1 MNGLRSRSFDAAVCL
16 ALLFMP
22 FWMGAIGG
30 YTELATRILVMGL
43 AAMSLNFLLGFTGVL
58 SFGHAAYF
66 GLGAYGAAMAIK
78 YLGAGTIPA
87 IELGMLVATV
97 SAMVIGAL
105 IVRRR
110 GVYFAMVTIAFGQVF
125 YFLAFRWNSLTGGDD
140 ELTGWHRA
148 PIDFGV
154 ATLDIFGND
163 KAFYY
168 FVLAVFAVGVS
179 AMAALLASPF
189 GRSLI
194 AIREN
199 ERRARFLGVPI
210 EFHIWLSFVISCLF
224 VSVAGALYALLNN
237 FTDPRALRFDL
248 SGNLVI
254 MAVLGGMRSFW
265 GPLIGAAIFVAL
277 QDFVS
282 SRTENWMSVIGL
294 VFVLVVRFFPRGV
307 LGMLRK
313 AAKACLL
320 QVEGASKR
328 FGNLVAIDDVSL
340 TIEPGELRAII
351 GPNGAGK
358 TTFFNLVSGLV
369 APTSGR
375 ILFEGRDV
383 TGLAPEQR
391 VARGMARTFQI
402 TEIFPELSVADNIRV
417 AVEIAAG
424 YRLRPWLGRAARA
437 GVEERVSELM
447 QLGALADKK
456 DLRAGALP
464 HGDQRA
470 VEIMMSLALKPRL
483 LMLDEPT
490 AGMGDQETYEIARLV
505 RRLHRQEGLTI
516 MLIEH
521 DMRVVFNLA
530 DRIMVLAEGRVLAEG
545 APQEI
550 AESDAVQAA
559 YLGKAAA

>member
-1 MNGLRSRSFDAAVCL
+1 MN
-16 ALLFMP
+16 
-22 FWMGAIGG
+22 AIGG
-30 YTELATRILVMGL
+30 YTELATRIVVMGL

-66 GLGAYGAAMAIK
+66 GLGAYGTAMAIK
-78 YLGAGTIPA
+78 YWGVGSIPA
-87 IELGMLVATV
+87 IVLGVIVATIA
-97 SAMVIGAL
+97 AMIIGAL
-105 IVRRR
+105 IIKLR

-125 YFLAFRWNSLTGGDD
+125 YFIAFRWNAVTGGDD
-140 ELTGWHRA
+140 GLTGWRRL
-148 PIDFGV
+148 PINFGF
-154 ATLDIFGND
+154 AELDIVQND
-163 KAFYY
+163 RAFYY
-168 FVLAVFAVGVS
+168 FALAIFALCVA
-179 AMAALLASPF
+179 AMAVLLNSPF

-210 EFHIWLSFVISCLF
+210 EFHVWLSFVISCLF
-224 VSVAGALYALLNN
+224 VSAAGGLYALLNN
-237 FTDPRALRFDL
+237 FIDPRALRVDL

-254 MAVLGGMRSFW
+254 MAVLGRH
-265 GPLIGAAIFVAL
+265 AL
-277 QDFVS
+277 
-282 SRTENWMSVIGL
+282 
-294 VFVLVVRFFPRGV
+294 V
-307 LGMLRK
+307 LGPADRRGDFRRAAGLRLEPHRK
-313 AAKACLL
+313 LDVGDRPCVRAGGALLSARCPGHAAHRSEGVTLL

-328 FGNLVAIDDVSL
+328 FGSLVAIDEVSL

-358 TTFFNLVSGLV
+358 TTFFNLVSGLF
-369 APTSGR
+369 APTAGSIR
-375 ILFEGRDV
+375 FEGRDIAA
-383 TGLAPEQR
+383 LAPDER
-391 VARGMARTFQI
+391 VRRGMSRTFQI
-402 TEIFPELSVADNIRV
+402 TEVFPELSVADNIRV
-417 AVEIAAG
+417 AVEVASG
-424 YRLRPWLGRAARA
+424 YRLRPWLGAEARATVAARVA
-437 GVEERVSELM
+437 ELLS
-447 QLGALADKK
+447 LGGLADKSHM
-456 DLRAGALP
+456 RAGALS

-470 VEIMMSLALKPRL
+470 AEIMMSLALRPRL

-490 AGMGDQETYEIARLV
+490 AGMGDQETYDIARLI

-550 AESDAVQAA
+550 ADSEKVQAA